1 MSALAREV
9 GALNLSQ
16 GFPDFP
22 VDPELIERVNK
33 AMQRGANQ
41 YAPLAGVPAL
51 LEVLAQKS
59 TEQYG
64 SQYDPAEEITI
75 TAGATQALSSALA
88 TVLQEGDEVILFT
101 PAYDS
106 YVPIIELH
114 GGRAVSVQLSE
125 PDYRIDWELVKKVVN
140 HRTRMIILNTPHNP
154 TGQVLYAE
162 DLVALEEIADNSSII
177 LLSDEVYE
185 HILLSEE
192 KHWSLRLSPALR
204 QRSFIVGSLGKS
216 FHCTGWKVGYI
227 MAPAYLMR
235 EFRKVHQYQVF
246 CVNRPMQEALAEHL
260 LHTDLNSI
268 AHFYQAK
275 QKRFAEAM
283 AQTPFKALP
292 TYGSYFQLMDYS
304 AISEEN
310 DLVFAERLAREH
322 KVAAIPLSPFYRL
335 PVRSRVLRFC
345 FAKEDATLDEAARR
359 LAKLS

>member
-1 MSALAREV
+1 MLAMTRNNASQPFAFKGNLNPWGETIFNKMSALAREV

-16 GFPDFP
+16 GLPDFP

-125 PDYRIDWELVKKVVN
+125 SDYRIDWELVKKVV
-140 HRTRMIILNTPHNP
+140 
-154 TGQVLYAE
+154 
-162 DLVALEEIADNSSII
+162 
-177 LLSDEVYE
+177 
-185 HILLSEE
+185 
-192 KHWSLRLSPALR
+192 
-204 QRSFIVGSLGKS
+204 
-216 FHCTGWKVGYI
+216 
-227 MAPAYLMR
+227 
-235 EFRKVHQYQVF
+235 
-246 CVNRPMQEALAEHL
+246 
-260 LHTDLNSI
+260 
-268 AHFYQAK
+268 
-275 QKRFAEAM
+275 
-283 AQTPFKALP
+283 
-292 TYGSYFQLMDYS
+292 
-304 AISEEN
+304 
-310 DLVFAERLAREH
+310 
-322 KVAAIPLSPFYRL
+322 
-335 PVRSRVLRFC
+335 
-345 FAKEDATLDEAARR
+345 
-359 LAKLS
+359 